1 MQIDPMIT
9 TGSPPP
15 SEKKARKEKKLCV
28 GRRVVGLGRRDRK
41 LENQDRTTLETSR
54 SDYGDSHRPSPSEE
68 TDRSNIEPQLFSD
81 MSKWTPFFFFF
92 FFSLI
97 FFLFFSFRCPPS
109 FPCALFTIWRIL
121 LCYSMSPSNNVS
133 SLGMPISF
141 AWKRFSF
148 HTAINPGRGRW
159 GISIRDF

>member
-15 SEKKARKEKKLCV
+15 PEKKTRKEKKLCV

-92 FFSLI
+92 FF
-97 FFLFFSFRCPPS
+97 FLSYFFFSFLLFFPLPSILPVRLVHDMEDPPL
-109 FPCALFTIWRIL
+109 LFHE
-121 LCYSMSPSNNVS
+121 P
-133 SLGMPISF
+133 F
-141 AWKRFSF
+141 
-148 HTAINPGRGRW
+148 
-159 GISIRDF
+159 